1 MTSRLEIADHPHA
14 VEAAVQQ
21 QQAAADADRGRLA
34 EQALEDLLQRFAAG
48 DGRQGDGEA
57 GAAVDDIQR
66 GVGME
71 VAGPALGRRAI
82 DLVGVVQRL
91 AVIGDQDQVGGQAL
105 RSAAQGPGQ
114 VAGQGGVEPALQLGE
129 VGQGGDQ
136 GQPGGFVGRC
146 VAQALAGIRERG
158 EARGGVEQQGEQRP
172 GAALGSVV
180 GELEVV
186 LKDRGGAAVDLPGGE
201 GRILR
206 AHGSLL

>member
-1 MTSRLEIADHPHA
+1 MRTSSSGSPPA
-14 VEAAVQQ
+14 
-21 QQAAADADRGRLA
+21 
-34 EQALEDLLQRFAAG
+34 

-57 GAAVDDIQR
+57 VAVVDDIER
-66 GVGME
+66 GVGVE
-71 VAGPALGRRAI
+71 VAGPALGLRAV

-91 AVIGDQDQVGGQAL
+91 AMIGDQDQVDGQAL
-105 RSAAQGPGQ
+105 RPAAQGPGQ

-136 GQPGGFVGRC
+136 GQAGRLVGGG

-158 EARGGVEQQGEQRP
+158 DAGGGVEQQGQQRP

-180 GELEVV
+180 RELEMV